1 MPGVVLQHIKGH
13 QDCQTFYHRL
23 PLMAQLKVD
32 ANALANEYQYKLGLH
47 QPDVLPT
54 TLAGAHLIFRSG
66 TVTAHYEASLRFQT
80 TAAPLQQ
87 YVMAKY
93 AWTSDTLQTINW
105 AAHGS
110 SLRKHM
116 SQRTHLAKFVHEILP
131 TNSTLHRRDA
141 NRNRFPSCGIGPETW
156 SHVIRCP
163 SETRVKWRDCTLESL
178 AKQCGSLHTRPEL
191 RQLLIEALTSWFGLS
206 EPANP
211 LQLDPDL
218 YHTDLCTLIR
228 KQNLIG
234 WRHVILGRF
243 CKEWGTIQDD
253 YYATQLNMSKEK
265 RCTGQKWQILII
277 SELWKHGFGLW
288 EMCNKDQHWEDT
300 ATHTQAAQ

>member
-23 PLMAQLKVD
+23 PLMAQLNVD

-80 TAAPLQQ
+80 AAAPLQQ

-93 AWTSDTLQTINW
+93 SWTSDTLQTINW

-178 AKQCGSLHTRPEL
+178 AKQCGSLHLGNT
-191 RQLLIEALTSWFGLS
+191 EA
-206 EPANP
+206 
-211 LQLDPDL
+211 
-218 YHTDLCTLIR
+218 
-228 KQNLIG
+228 
-234 WRHVILGRF
+234 RHR
-243 CKEWGTIQDD
+243 
-253 YYATQLNMSKEK
+253 
-265 RCTGQKWQILII
+265 
-277 SELWKHGFGLW
+277 
-288 EMCNKDQHWEDT
+288 
-300 ATHTQAAQ
+300 